1 MCGLFHAHRKIIRH
15 YLLPIIRHW
24 LTFALPPT
32 STTAEINESHRSL
45 KTNRYTASAGK
56 GFDASRVGDSHVDA
70 PYRPR

>member
-1 MCGLFHAHRKIIRH
+1 MPALSGLFFVPRK
-15 YLLPIIRHW
+15 LS
-24 LTFALPPT
+24 ALD
-32 STTAEINESHRSL
+32 AENNLRIMQIKFCAKRRFGESHRSL

>member
-1 MCGLFHAHRKIIRH
+1 MIHKHAFINASPLVIF
-15 YLLPIIRHW
+15 L
-24 LTFALPPT
+24 
-32 STTAEINESHRSL
+32 STADIGASHRSL